1 MTALTA
7 GAAGGSL
14 GGVSDPRGAAN
25 FQAPAQAYDL
35 FIGRYSRELA
45 RALIDAAG
53 VRPGESALDVGCGPG
68 GLTAELAAV
77 LGAERVAAADPSAP
91 FAEACRARVPGARVE
106 VAPAEALPFEDG
118 AFDHALAQ
126 LVVNFMSDAAA
137 GVREMARVTRAG
149 GVVSA
154 AVWDYA
160 GEMTLLRRFWDAAVA
175 LDPAA
180 AERDEG
186 RMPFCAP
193 GPLGDLWSA
202 RASPAW
208 RSPRPWC
215 PPATTGSA
223 TCGRGL
229 EAGVGPAGQYVA
241 ALPPEARAGLA
252 AELRRRLGAGD
263 APFRLTARAWIATGR
278 VA

>member
-1 MTALTA
+1 MDDVE
-7 GAAGGSL
+7 GA
-14 GGVSDPRGAAN
+14 RT
-25 FQAPAQAYDL
+25 FRTPAEAYDRH
-35 FIGRYSRELA
+35 IGRYSGELA
-45 RALIDAAG
+45 RGLISAAG
-53 VRPGESALDVGCGPG
+53 VEPGHRAVDVGCGPG

-77 LGAERVAAADPSAP
+77 LGAERVSAADPSEPYA
-91 FAEACRARVPGARVE
+91 AACRARVPGARVE

-126 LVVNFMSDAAA
+126 LVVNFMSDASA

-149 GVVSA
+149 GLVSA

-193 GPLGDLWSA
+193 GTLGDLWSGA
-202 RASPAW
+202 GLAGVAVAPAVV
-208 RSPRPWC
+208 
-215 PPATTGSA
+215 SA
-223 TCGRGL
+223 GYDGFADLWRGL
-229 EAGVGPAGQYVA
+229 EAGVGPAGAYVA
-241 ALPPEARAGLA
+241 ALPSEARAGLA

-278 VA
+278 VP

>member
-14 GGVSDPRGAAN
+14 GGVSDPRGSAT
-25 FQAPAQAYDL
+25 FHAPAQAYDL

-180 AERDEG
+180 AELDEG
-186 RMPFCAP
+186 RCMAYCTPDELA
-193 GPLGDLWSA
+193 GLWSA
-202 RASPAW
+202 AGLQDVAVTEAVVGADYDNFAALWSP
-208 RSPRPWC
+208 
-215 PPATTGSA
+215 
-223 TCGRGL
+223 L
-229 EAGVGPAGQYVA
+229 EAGVGPSGAYVLSLTLEDRA
-241 ALPPEARAGLA
+241 AFRDEV
-252 AELRRRLGAGD
+252 RRRLD
-263 APFRLTARAWIATGR
+263 ASDGPFRLSARAWIVTGTS
-278 VA
+278 